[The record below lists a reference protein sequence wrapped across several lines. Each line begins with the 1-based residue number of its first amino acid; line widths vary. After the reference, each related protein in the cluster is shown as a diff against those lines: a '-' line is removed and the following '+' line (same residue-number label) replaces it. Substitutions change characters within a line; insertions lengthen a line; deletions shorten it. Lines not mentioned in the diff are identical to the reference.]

1 MIKKGYQIHIET
13 WENDADAI
21 NTNIV
26 SGLSKND
33 VKYFVDLAKYF
44 YKGSSN
50 SNKNITP
57 KELFNILNLCK
68 EKHPNVN
75 DNIKENFFIKEN
87 PLELAEKEFNELME
101 DYYYES
107 LCQWL
112 LLYPY
117 NIDCLDGNMFCRAVN
132 DVKVFYVPEDIEE
145 VTDSFIEK

>member
-21 NTNIV
+21 NTNVI
-26 SGLSKND
+26 SDLSKND
-33 VKYFVDLAKYF
+33 VNYFIDLAKYF
-44 YKGSSN
+44 DKRSSH

-57 KELFNILNLCK
+57 KALFNILNLCK

-75 DNIKENFFIKEN
+75 NNIKEKFFVEEN
-87 PLELAEKEFNELME
+87 QLELTKTEFDELME
-101 DYYYES
+101 DYYES

-117 NIDCLDGNMFCRAVN
+117 NIDCLDGNMFCRVVN